1 MFKVLRDWIQRYFSD
16 EEAVVL
22 AVLLFL
28 AFTAVLTLGGML
40 APVLAGMVLA
50 YLMQGLVVTLER
62 LRVPGGVAVG
72 LVFALF
78 MGLLL
83 VFIVVVVPLLWHQ
96 LITLFNELPGMLAK
110 WQSLLLLLP
119 ERYPHLVS
127 DEQVLQAIEA
137 ARGEIGKFG
146 QWALTFSLSSL
157 PLLVNIMIYLVL
169 VPILVFFFLKDRA
182 MIGQWVRGYL
192 PRERALITRVAHEMN
207 RQIANYIRGKVI
219 EIFICG
225 GVTYIAFVVLELNYA
240 ALLALLVGISVVVPY
255 VGAVVV
261 TVPVFLI
268 ALFQWGWSDQFIYL
282 MAVYGIIQTLDG
294 NVLVPLLFSEAV
306 NLHPVAIICAVLLFG
321 GLWGFWGGVLRDSP
335 GDAVQGRAGCLAAQG
350 AGGGAAALRGW
361 FDRSVGLMAP
371 SRASSL
377 PQLTE
382 LFRKTP
388 SNVGAGLLAKAPSQA
403 SIESGLVQCLSSRQ
417 NRINM
422 PRHLHAAPFLTQYAI
437 LVDQERAAIH
447 AHVFLAVELFQLDHV
462 EQLTDGFVL
471 VADQL
476 KGEFLFALEVLVG
489 FEAVARHAEHFG
501 IGGLERSVLITK
513 ALPLGRAARG
523 AVLGVEVDH
532 YLLAFQAGEADGLPA
547 GGGGLEIGNRLVDGN
562 GHESFLTLGS
572 VGARVRSGHRGSARR
587 QNPGTDRAAS

>member
-62 LRVPGGVAVG
+62 LRMPGGAAVG

-83 VFIVVVVPLLWHQ
+83 VFIIVVVPLLWHQ
-96 LITLFNELPGMLAK
+96 LITLFNELPGMLVK

-127 DEQVLQAIEA
+127 DEQVLQAIEV

-169 VPILVFFFLKDRA
+169 VPILVFFFLKDRE

-192 PRERALITRVAHEMN
+192 PRERALITRVAQEMN

-225 GVTYIAFVVLELNYA
+225 GVTYIAFVALGLNYS
-240 ALLALLVGISVVVPY
+240 ALLALLVGVSVVVPY

-261 TVPVFLI
+261 TVPVLLI

-321 GLWGFWGGVLRDSP
+321 GLWGFWGVFFAIP
-335 GDAVQGRAGCLAAQG
+335 LA
-350 AGGGAAALRGW
+350 
-361 FDRSVGLMAP
+361 
-371 SRASSL
+371 
-377 PQLTE
+377 T
-382 LFRKTP
+382 LFK
-388 SNVGAGLLAKAPSQA
+388 
-403 SIESGLVQCLSSRQ
+403 
-417 NRINM
+417 
-422 PRHLHAAPFLTQYAI
+422 
-437 LVDQERAAIH
+437 
-447 AHVFLAVELFQLDHV
+447 
-462 EQLTDGFVL
+462 
-471 VADQL
+471 
-476 KGEFLFALEVLVG
+476 
-489 FEAVARHAEHFG
+489 
-501 IGGLERSVLITK
+501 
-513 ALPLGRAARG
+513 
-523 AVLGVEVDH
+523 AVLDAWPRKEPVVAP
-532 YLLAFQAGEADGLPA
+532 LL
-547 GGGGLEIGNRLVDGN
+547 
-562 GHESFLTLGS
+562 
-572 VGARVRSGHRGSARR
+572 
-587 QNPGTDRAAS
+587 

>member
-62 LRVPGGVAVG
+62 LRMPGGVAVG

-127 DEQVLQAIEA
+127 DEQVLQAIEV

-169 VPILVFFFLKDRA
+169 VPILVFFFLKDRE
-182 MIGQWVRGYL
+182 MIGHWVRGYL

-225 GVTYIAFVVLELNYA
+225 GVTYIGFVVLGLNYA
-240 ALLALLVGISVVVPY
+240 ALLALLVGVSVVVPY

-261 TVPVFLI
+261 TVPVMLI

-282 MAVYGIIQTLDG
+282 MAVYGIIQVLDG

-321 GLWGFWGGVLRDSP
+321 GLWGFWGVFFAIP
-335 GDAVQGRAGCLAAQG
+335 LA
-350 AGGGAAALRGW
+350 
-361 FDRSVGLMAP
+361 
-371 SRASSL
+371 
-377 PQLTE
+377 T
-382 LFRKTP
+382 LFK
-388 SNVGAGLLAKAPSQA
+388 
-403 SIESGLVQCLSSRQ
+403 
-417 NRINM
+417 
-422 PRHLHAAPFLTQYAI
+422 
-437 LVDQERAAIH
+437 
-447 AHVFLAVELFQLDHV
+447 
-462 EQLTDGFVL
+462 
-471 VADQL
+471 
-476 KGEFLFALEVLVG
+476 
-489 FEAVARHAEHFG
+489 
-501 IGGLERSVLITK
+501 
-513 ALPLGRAARG
+513 
-523 AVLGVEVDH
+523 AVLDAWPRKEPVVAP
-532 YLLAFQAGEADGLPA
+532 LL
-547 GGGGLEIGNRLVDGN
+547 
-562 GHESFLTLGS
+562 
-572 VGARVRSGHRGSARR
+572 
-587 QNPGTDRAAS
+587 

>member
-62 LRVPGGVAVG
+62 LRMPGGVAVG

-78 MGLLL
+78 MGVLL
-83 VFIVVVVPLLWHQ
+83 VFIIVVVPLLWHQ
-96 LITLFNELPGMLAK
+96 MITLFNELPGMLAK

-127 DEQVLQAIEA
+127 DEQVLQAIEV

-169 VPILVFFFLKDRA
+169 VPILVFFFLKDRE
-182 MIGQWVRGYL
+182 MIGQWVRDYL

-225 GVTYIAFVVLELNYA
+225 GVTYIGFVVLGLNYA
-240 ALLALLVGISVVVPY
+240 ALLALLVGVSVVVPY

-261 TVPVFLI
+261 TVPVMLI

-321 GLWGFWGGVLRDSP
+321 GLWGFWGVFFAIP
-335 GDAVQGRAGCLAAQG
+335 LA
-350 AGGGAAALRGW
+350 
-361 FDRSVGLMAP
+361 
-371 SRASSL
+371 
-377 PQLTE
+377 T
-382 LFRKTP
+382 LFK
-388 SNVGAGLLAKAPSQA
+388 
-403 SIESGLVQCLSSRQ
+403 
-417 NRINM
+417 
-422 PRHLHAAPFLTQYAI
+422 
-437 LVDQERAAIH
+437 
-447 AHVFLAVELFQLDHV
+447 
-462 EQLTDGFVL
+462 
-471 VADQL
+471 
-476 KGEFLFALEVLVG
+476 
-489 FEAVARHAEHFG
+489 
-501 IGGLERSVLITK
+501 
-513 ALPLGRAARG
+513 
-523 AVLGVEVDH
+523 AVLDAWPRKEPVVAP
-532 YLLAFQAGEADGLPA
+532 LL
-547 GGGGLEIGNRLVDGN
+547 
-562 GHESFLTLGS
+562 
-572 VGARVRSGHRGSARR
+572 
-587 QNPGTDRAAS
+587 

>member
-50 YLMQGLVVTLER
+50 YLMQGLVTTLER
-62 LRVPGGVAVG
+62 LRLPGGVAVG

-78 MGLLL
+78 MGLLV
-83 VFIVVVVPLLWHQ
+83 VFIVVVLPLLWHQ

-127 DEQVLQAIEA
+127 DEQVLQAIDV

-182 MIGQWVRGYL
+182 MIGRWVRGYL
-192 PRERALITRVAHEMN
+192 PRERALITRVAEEMN

-219 EIFICG
+219 EIVICG
-225 GVTYIAFVVLELNYA
+225 GVTYIAFVALGLNYA
-240 ALLALLVGISVVVPY
+240 ALLALLVGVSVVVPY

-261 TVPVFLI
+261 TVPVLLI

-321 GLWGFWGGVLRDSP
+321 GLWGFW
-335 GDAVQGRAGCLAAQG
+335 
-350 AGGGAAALRGW
+350 
-361 FDRSVGLMAP
+361 
-371 SRASSL
+371 
-377 PQLTE
+377 
-382 LFRKTP
+382 
-388 SNVGAGLLAKAPSQA
+388 
-403 SIESGLVQCLSSRQ
+403 
-417 NRINM
+417 
-422 PRHLHAAPFLTQYAI
+422 
-437 LVDQERAAIH
+437 
-447 AHVFLAVELFQLDHV
+447 
-462 EQLTDGFVL
+462 
-471 VADQL
+471 
-476 KGEFLFALEVLVG
+476 
-489 FEAVARHAEHFG
+489 
-501 IGGLERSVLITK
+501 
-513 ALPLGRAARG
+513 
-523 AVLGVEVDH
+523 
-532 YLLAFQAGEADGLPA
+532 
-547 GGGGLEIGNRLVDGN
+547 
-562 GHESFLTLGS
+562 
-572 VGARVRSGHRGSARR
+572 
-587 QNPGTDRAAS
+587 

>member
-1 MFKVLRDWIQRYFSD
+1 
-16 EEAVVL
+16 
-22 AVLLFL
+22 
-28 AFTAVLTLGGML
+28 VLTLGGML

-62 LRVPGGVAVG
+62 LRVPGGAAVG

-78 MGLLL
+78 MGVLM

-169 VPILVFFFLKDRA
+169 VPILVFFFLKDRL
-182 MIGQWVRGYL
+182 MIGEWVRGYL
-192 PRERALITRVAHEMN
+192 PRERALITRVAQEMN

-219 EIFICG
+219 EIVICG
-225 GVTYIAFVVLELNYA
+225 GVTYIAFVALGLNYA
-240 ALLALLVGISVVVPY
+240 ALLALLVGVSVVVPY

-261 TVPVFLI
+261 TVPVLLI

-321 GLWGFWGGVLRDSP
+321 GLWGFWGVFFAIPLATLFKAVL
-335 GDAVQGRAGCLAAQG
+335 DA
-350 AGGGAAALRGW
+350 W
-361 FDRSVGLMAP
+361 P
-371 SRASSL
+371 
-377 PQLTE
+377 
-382 LFRKTP
+382 RKEP
-388 SNVGAGLLAKAPSQA
+388 
-403 SIESGLVQCLSSRQ
+403 
-417 NRINM
+417 
-422 PRHLHAAPFLTQYAI
+422 
-437 LVDQERAAIH
+437 
-447 AHVFLAVELFQLDHV
+447 
-462 EQLTDGFVL
+462 
-471 VADQL
+471 
-476 KGEFLFALEVLVG
+476 
-489 FEAVARHAEHFG
+489 AVA
-501 IGGLERSVLITK
+501 
-513 ALPLGRAARG
+513 PL
-523 AVLGVEVDH
+523 L
-532 YLLAFQAGEADGLPA
+532 
-547 GGGGLEIGNRLVDGN
+547 
-562 GHESFLTLGS
+562 
-572 VGARVRSGHRGSARR
+572 
-587 QNPGTDRAAS
+587 

>member
-50 YLMQGLVVTLER
+50 YLMQGLVTTLER
-62 LRVPGGVAVG
+62 LRLPGGAAVG

-78 MGLLL
+78 MGLLVL
-83 VFIVVVVPLLWHQ
+83 FIVVVLPLLWHQ

-182 MIGQWVRGYL
+182 MIGRWVRSYL
-192 PRERALITRVAHEMN
+192 PRQRALITRVAHDMN

-219 EIFICG
+219 EIIICG
-225 GVTYIAFVVLELNYA
+225 GVTYIAFVVMDLNYA
-240 ALLALLVGISVVVPY
+240 ALLALLVGVSVVVPY

-261 TVPVFLI
+261 TVPVCLI

-306 NLHPVAIICAVLLFG
+306 SLHPVAIICAVLLFG
-321 GLWGFWGGVLRDSP
+321 GLWGFWGVFFAIP
-335 GDAVQGRAGCLAAQG
+335 LA
-350 AGGGAAALRGW
+350 
-361 FDRSVGLMAP
+361 
-371 SRASSL
+371 
-377 PQLTE
+377 T
-382 LFRKTP
+382 LFK
-388 SNVGAGLLAKAPSQA
+388 
-403 SIESGLVQCLSSRQ
+403 
-417 NRINM
+417 
-422 PRHLHAAPFLTQYAI
+422 
-437 LVDQERAAIH
+437 
-447 AHVFLAVELFQLDHV
+447 
-462 EQLTDGFVL
+462 
-471 VADQL
+471 
-476 KGEFLFALEVLVG
+476 
-489 FEAVARHAEHFG
+489 
-501 IGGLERSVLITK
+501 
-513 ALPLGRAARG
+513 
-523 AVLGVEVDH
+523 AVLDAWPRKQQVVAP
-532 YLLAFQAGEADGLPA
+532 LL
-547 GGGGLEIGNRLVDGN
+547 
-562 GHESFLTLGS
+562 
-572 VGARVRSGHRGSARR
+572 
-587 QNPGTDRAAS
+587 

>member
-50 YLMQGLVVTLER
+50 YLMQGLVTTLER
-62 LRVPGGVAVG
+62 MRLPGAVAVG

-78 MGLLL
+78 MGLLV
-83 VFIVVVVPLLWHQ
+83 VFVVVIVPLLWHQ
-96 LITLFNELPGMLAK
+96 LVTLFNELPGMLAK

-127 DEQVLQAIEA
+127 DEQVLQAIEVV
-137 ARGEIGKFG
+137 RGQIGKFG

-169 VPILVFFFLKDRA
+169 VPILVFFFLKDRE
-182 MIGQWVRGYL
+182 MIGRWVRGYL
-192 PRERALITRVAHEMN
+192 PRERALITRVAQEMN

-225 GVTYIAFVVLELNYA
+225 GVTYIGFVALGLNYA

-255 VGAVVV
+255 VGTVVV
-261 TVPVFLI
+261 TVPVALI

-321 GLWGFWGGVLRDSP
+321 GLWGFWGVFFAIP
-335 GDAVQGRAGCLAAQG
+335 LA
-350 AGGGAAALRGW
+350 
-361 FDRSVGLMAP
+361 
-371 SRASSL
+371 
-377 PQLTE
+377 T
-382 LFRKTP
+382 LFK
-388 SNVGAGLLAKAPSQA
+388 
-403 SIESGLVQCLSSRQ
+403 
-417 NRINM
+417 
-422 PRHLHAAPFLTQYAI
+422 
-437 LVDQERAAIH
+437 
-447 AHVFLAVELFQLDHV
+447 
-462 EQLTDGFVL
+462 
-471 VADQL
+471 
-476 KGEFLFALEVLVG
+476 
-489 FEAVARHAEHFG
+489 
-501 IGGLERSVLITK
+501 
-513 ALPLGRAARG
+513 
-523 AVLGVEVDH
+523 AVLDAWPSKEPVVAP
-532 YLLAFQAGEADGLPA
+532 LL
-547 GGGGLEIGNRLVDGN
+547 
-562 GHESFLTLGS
+562 
-572 VGARVRSGHRGSARR
+572 
-587 QNPGTDRAAS
+587 

>member
-78 MGLLL
+78 MGVLLL
-83 VFIVVVVPLLWHQ
+83 FIVVVLPLLWHQ

-119 ERYPHLVS
+119 ERYPHMVS

-169 VPILVFFFLKDRA
+169 VPILVFFFLKDRV
-182 MIGQWVRGYL
+182 MIGEWVRGYL
-192 PRERALITRVAHEMN
+192 PRERALITRVAQEMN

-219 EIFICG
+219 EIVICG
-225 GVTYIAFVVLELNYA
+225 GVTYIAFVALGLNYA
-240 ALLALLVGISVVVPY
+240 ALLALLVGVSVVVPY

-261 TVPVFLI
+261 TVPVMLI

-321 GLWGFWGGVLRDSP
+321 GLWGFWGVFFAIPLATLFKAVL
-335 GDAVQGRAGCLAAQG
+335 DA
-350 AGGGAAALRGW
+350 W
-361 FDRSVGLMAP
+361 P
-371 SRASSL
+371 
-377 PQLTE
+377 
-382 LFRKTP
+382 RKEP
-388 SNVGAGLLAKAPSQA
+388 
-403 SIESGLVQCLSSRQ
+403 
-417 NRINM
+417 
-422 PRHLHAAPFLTQYAI
+422 
-437 LVDQERAAIH
+437 
-447 AHVFLAVELFQLDHV
+447 
-462 EQLTDGFVL
+462 
-471 VADQL
+471 
-476 KGEFLFALEVLVG
+476 
-489 FEAVARHAEHFG
+489 AVA
-501 IGGLERSVLITK
+501 
-513 ALPLGRAARG
+513 PL
-523 AVLGVEVDH
+523 L
-532 YLLAFQAGEADGLPA
+532 
-547 GGGGLEIGNRLVDGN
+547 
-562 GHESFLTLGS
+562 
-572 VGARVRSGHRGSARR
+572 
-587 QNPGTDRAAS
+587 

>member
-22 AVLLFL
+22 AVLLIL

-83 VFIVVVVPLLWHQ
+83 VFIVIVVPLLWHQ
-96 LITLFNELPGMLAK
+96 MITLFNELPGMLAK

-127 DEQVLQAIEA
+127 DEQVLQIIEL

-169 VPILVFFFLKDRA
+169 VPILVFFFLKDRL

-321 GLWGFWGGVLRDSP
+321 GLWGFWGVFFAIP
-335 GDAVQGRAGCLAAQG
+335 LA
-350 AGGGAAALRGW
+350 
-361 FDRSVGLMAP
+361 
-371 SRASSL
+371 
-377 PQLTE
+377 T
-382 LFRKTP
+382 LFK
-388 SNVGAGLLAKAPSQA
+388 
-403 SIESGLVQCLSSRQ
+403 
-417 NRINM
+417 
-422 PRHLHAAPFLTQYAI
+422 
-437 LVDQERAAIH
+437 
-447 AHVFLAVELFQLDHV
+447 
-462 EQLTDGFVL
+462 
-471 VADQL
+471 
-476 KGEFLFALEVLVG
+476 
-489 FEAVARHAEHFG
+489 
-501 IGGLERSVLITK
+501 
-513 ALPLGRAARG
+513 
-523 AVLGVEVDH
+523 AVLDAWPRKEPEVAP
-532 YLLAFQAGEADGLPA
+532 LL
-547 GGGGLEIGNRLVDGN
+547 
-562 GHESFLTLGS
+562 
-572 VGARVRSGHRGSARR
+572 
-587 QNPGTDRAAS
+587 

>member
-62 LRVPGGVAVG
+62 LRVPGGAAVG

-78 MGLLL
+78 MSVLML
-83 VFIVVVVPLLWHQ
+83 FIVVVLPLLWHQ

-169 VPILVFFFLKDRA
+169 VPILVFFFLKDRV
-182 MIGQWVRGYL
+182 MIGEWVRGYL
-192 PRERALITRVAHEMN
+192 PRERALITRVAQEMN

-219 EIFICG
+219 EIVICG
-225 GVTYIAFVVLELNYA
+225 GVTYIAFVALGLNYA
-240 ALLALLVGISVVVPY
+240 ALLALLVGVSVVVPY

-261 TVPVFLI
+261 TVPVLLI

-321 GLWGFWGGVLRDSP
+321 GLWGFWGVFFAIP
-335 GDAVQGRAGCLAAQG
+335 LA
-350 AGGGAAALRGW
+350 
-361 FDRSVGLMAP
+361 
-371 SRASSL
+371 
-377 PQLTE
+377 T
-382 LFRKTP
+382 LFK
-388 SNVGAGLLAKAPSQA
+388 
-403 SIESGLVQCLSSRQ
+403 
-417 NRINM
+417 
-422 PRHLHAAPFLTQYAI
+422 
-437 LVDQERAAIH
+437 
-447 AHVFLAVELFQLDHV
+447 
-462 EQLTDGFVL
+462 
-471 VADQL
+471 
-476 KGEFLFALEVLVG
+476 
-489 FEAVARHAEHFG
+489 
-501 IGGLERSVLITK
+501 
-513 ALPLGRAARG
+513 
-523 AVLGVEVDH
+523 AVLDAWPRKEPVVAP
-532 YLLAFQAGEADGLPA
+532 LL
-547 GGGGLEIGNRLVDGN
+547 
-562 GHESFLTLGS
+562 
-572 VGARVRSGHRGSARR
+572 
-587 QNPGTDRAAS
+587 

>member
-62 LRVPGGVAVG
+62 LRIPGGAAVG

-78 MGLLL
+78 MGVLLL
-83 VFIVVVVPLLWHQ
+83 FIIVVLPLLWHQ

-169 VPILVFFFLKDRA
+169 VPILVFFFLKDRV
-182 MIGQWVRGYL
+182 MIGEWVRGYL
-192 PRERALITRVAHEMN
+192 PRERALITRVAEEMN

-219 EIFICG
+219 EIVICG
-225 GVTYIAFVVLELNYA
+225 GVTYIAFVALGLNYA
-240 ALLALLVGISVVVPY
+240 ALLALLVGVSVVVPY

-261 TVPVFLI
+261 TVPVMLI

-321 GLWGFWGGVLRDSP
+321 GLWGFWGVFFAIPLATLFKAVL
-335 GDAVQGRAGCLAAQG
+335 DA
-350 AGGGAAALRGW
+350 W
-361 FDRSVGLMAP
+361 P
-371 SRASSL
+371 
-377 PQLTE
+377 
-382 LFRKTP
+382 RKEP
-388 SNVGAGLLAKAPSQA
+388 
-403 SIESGLVQCLSSRQ
+403 
-417 NRINM
+417 
-422 PRHLHAAPFLTQYAI
+422 
-437 LVDQERAAIH
+437 
-447 AHVFLAVELFQLDHV
+447 
-462 EQLTDGFVL
+462 
-471 VADQL
+471 
-476 KGEFLFALEVLVG
+476 
-489 FEAVARHAEHFG
+489 AVA
-501 IGGLERSVLITK
+501 
-513 ALPLGRAARG
+513 PL
-523 AVLGVEVDH
+523 L
-532 YLLAFQAGEADGLPA
+532 
-547 GGGGLEIGNRLVDGN
+547 
-562 GHESFLTLGS
+562 
-572 VGARVRSGHRGSARR
+572 
-587 QNPGTDRAAS
+587 

>member
-62 LRVPGGVAVG
+62 LRMPGGVAVG

-78 MGLLL
+78 MGVLL
-83 VFIVVVVPLLWHQ
+83 VFIIVVVPLLWHQ

-127 DEQVLQAIEA
+127 DEQVLQAIEV

-169 VPILVFFFLKDRA
+169 VPILVFFFLKDRE
-182 MIGQWVRGYL
+182 MIGHWVRGYL

-225 GVTYIAFVVLELNYA
+225 GVTYIGFVVLGLNYA
-240 ALLALLVGISVVVPY
+240 ALLALLVGVSVVVPY

-261 TVPVFLI
+261 TVPVLLI

-282 MAVYGIIQTLDG
+282 MAVYGIIQVLDG

-321 GLWGFWGGVLRDSP
+321 GLWGFWGVFFAIP
-335 GDAVQGRAGCLAAQG
+335 LA
-350 AGGGAAALRGW
+350 
-361 FDRSVGLMAP
+361 
-371 SRASSL
+371 
-377 PQLTE
+377 T
-382 LFRKTP
+382 LFK
-388 SNVGAGLLAKAPSQA
+388 
-403 SIESGLVQCLSSRQ
+403 
-417 NRINM
+417 
-422 PRHLHAAPFLTQYAI
+422 
-437 LVDQERAAIH
+437 
-447 AHVFLAVELFQLDHV
+447 
-462 EQLTDGFVL
+462 
-471 VADQL
+471 
-476 KGEFLFALEVLVG
+476 
-489 FEAVARHAEHFG
+489 
-501 IGGLERSVLITK
+501 
-513 ALPLGRAARG
+513 
-523 AVLGVEVDH
+523 AVLDAWPRKEQVVAP
-532 YLLAFQAGEADGLPA
+532 LL
-547 GGGGLEIGNRLVDGN
+547 
-562 GHESFLTLGS
+562 
-572 VGARVRSGHRGSARR
+572 
-587 QNPGTDRAAS
+587 

>member
-62 LRVPGGVAVG
+62 LRVPGGAAVG

-78 MGLLL
+78 MGVSLI
-83 VFIVVVVPLLWHQ
+83 FIIIVVPLLWHQ

-127 DEQVLQAIEA
+127 DEQVLQAIEV

-169 VPILVFFFLKDRA
+169 VPILVFFFLKDRK

-192 PRERALITRVAHEMN
+192 PRERALITRVAQEMN

-225 GVTYIAFVVLELNYA
+225 GVTYIAFVALGLNYS
-240 ALLALLVGISVVVPY
+240 ALLALLVGVSVVVPY

-261 TVPVFLI
+261 TVPVLLI

-282 MAVYGIIQTLDG
+282 MAVYGIIQALDG

-321 GLWGFWGGVLRDSP
+321 GLWGFWGVFFAIP
-335 GDAVQGRAGCLAAQG
+335 LA
-350 AGGGAAALRGW
+350 
-361 FDRSVGLMAP
+361 
-371 SRASSL
+371 
-377 PQLTE
+377 T
-382 LFRKTP
+382 LFK
-388 SNVGAGLLAKAPSQA
+388 
-403 SIESGLVQCLSSRQ
+403 
-417 NRINM
+417 
-422 PRHLHAAPFLTQYAI
+422 
-437 LVDQERAAIH
+437 
-447 AHVFLAVELFQLDHV
+447 
-462 EQLTDGFVL
+462 
-471 VADQL
+471 
-476 KGEFLFALEVLVG
+476 
-489 FEAVARHAEHFG
+489 
-501 IGGLERSVLITK
+501 
-513 ALPLGRAARG
+513 
-523 AVLGVEVDH
+523 AVLDAWPRKEPMVAP
-532 YLLAFQAGEADGLPA
+532 LL
-547 GGGGLEIGNRLVDGN
+547 
-562 GHESFLTLGS
+562 
-572 VGARVRSGHRGSARR
+572 
-587 QNPGTDRAAS
+587 

>member
-50 YLMQGLVVTLER
+50 YLMQGVVVTLER
-62 LRVPGGVAVG
+62 LRMPGGLAVG

-83 VFIVVVVPLLWHQ
+83 VFIVIVVPLLWHQ

-127 DEQVLQAIEA
+127 DEQVLQAIEV

-169 VPILVFFFLKDRA
+169 VPILVFFFLKDRE

-225 GVTYIAFVVLELNYA
+225 GVTYIGFVVLGLNYA
-240 ALLALLVGISVVVPY
+240 ALLALLVGVSVVVPY

-261 TVPVFLI
+261 TVPVMLI
-268 ALFQWGWSDQFIYL
+268 ALFQWGWNDQFIYL

-321 GLWGFWGGVLRDSP
+321 GLWGFWGVFFAIP
-335 GDAVQGRAGCLAAQG
+335 LA
-350 AGGGAAALRGW
+350 
-361 FDRSVGLMAP
+361 
-371 SRASSL
+371 
-377 PQLTE
+377 T
-382 LFRKTP
+382 LFK
-388 SNVGAGLLAKAPSQA
+388 
-403 SIESGLVQCLSSRQ
+403 
-417 NRINM
+417 
-422 PRHLHAAPFLTQYAI
+422 
-437 LVDQERAAIH
+437 
-447 AHVFLAVELFQLDHV
+447 
-462 EQLTDGFVL
+462 
-471 VADQL
+471 
-476 KGEFLFALEVLVG
+476 
-489 FEAVARHAEHFG
+489 
-501 IGGLERSVLITK
+501 
-513 ALPLGRAARG
+513 
-523 AVLGVEVDH
+523 AVLDAWPRKEPVVAP
-532 YLLAFQAGEADGLPA
+532 LL
-547 GGGGLEIGNRLVDGN
+547 
-562 GHESFLTLGS
+562 
-572 VGARVRSGHRGSARR
+572 
-587 QNPGTDRAAS
+587 

>member
-50 YLMQGLVVTLER
+50 YLMQGLVVSLER

-83 VFIVVVVPLLWHQ
+83 VFMVVVVPLLWHQ

-110 WQSLLLLLP
+110 WQTLLLLLP

-127 DEQVLQAIEA
+127 DEQVLQAIEV

-169 VPILVFFFLKDRA
+169 VPILVFFFLKDRQ

-225 GVTYIAFVVLELNYA
+225 GVTYVAFVVLELNYA

-321 GLWGFWGGVLRDSP
+321 GLWGFWGVFFAIP
-335 GDAVQGRAGCLAAQG
+335 LA
-350 AGGGAAALRGW
+350 
-361 FDRSVGLMAP
+361 
-371 SRASSL
+371 
-377 PQLTE
+377 T
-382 LFRKTP
+382 LFK
-388 SNVGAGLLAKAPSQA
+388 
-403 SIESGLVQCLSSRQ
+403 
-417 NRINM
+417 
-422 PRHLHAAPFLTQYAI
+422 
-437 LVDQERAAIH
+437 
-447 AHVFLAVELFQLDHV
+447 
-462 EQLTDGFVL
+462 
-471 VADQL
+471 
-476 KGEFLFALEVLVG
+476 
-489 FEAVARHAEHFG
+489 
-501 IGGLERSVLITK
+501 
-513 ALPLGRAARG
+513 
-523 AVLGVEVDH
+523 AVLDAWPRKEPIVAP
-532 YLLAFQAGEADGLPA
+532 LL
-547 GGGGLEIGNRLVDGN
+547 
-562 GHESFLTLGS
+562 
-572 VGARVRSGHRGSARR
+572 
-587 QNPGTDRAAS
+587 

>member
-22 AVLLFL
+22 AVLLIL

-62 LRVPGGVAVG
+62 LRVPGGAAVG

-78 MGLLL
+78 MGVLLL
-83 VFIVVVVPLLWHQ
+83 FIVVVLPLLWHQ

-169 VPILVFFFLKDRA
+169 VPILVFFFLKDRV
-182 MIGQWVRGYL
+182 MIGEWVRGYL
-192 PRERALITRVAHEMN
+192 PRERALITRVAQEMN

-219 EIFICG
+219 EIVICG
-225 GVTYIAFVVLELNYA
+225 GVTYVAFVALGLNYA
-240 ALLALLVGISVVVPY
+240 ALLALLVGVSVVVPY

-261 TVPVFLI
+261 TVPVLLI

-321 GLWGFWGGVLRDSP
+321 GLWGFWGVFFAIP
-335 GDAVQGRAGCLAAQG
+335 LA
-350 AGGGAAALRGW
+350 
-361 FDRSVGLMAP
+361 
-371 SRASSL
+371 
-377 PQLTE
+377 T
-382 LFRKTP
+382 LFK
-388 SNVGAGLLAKAPSQA
+388 
-403 SIESGLVQCLSSRQ
+403 
-417 NRINM
+417 
-422 PRHLHAAPFLTQYAI
+422 
-437 LVDQERAAIH
+437 
-447 AHVFLAVELFQLDHV
+447 
-462 EQLTDGFVL
+462 
-471 VADQL
+471 
-476 KGEFLFALEVLVG
+476 
-489 FEAVARHAEHFG
+489 
-501 IGGLERSVLITK
+501 
-513 ALPLGRAARG
+513 
-523 AVLGVEVDH
+523 AVLDAWPRKEPEVSP
-532 YLLAFQAGEADGLPA
+532 LL
-547 GGGGLEIGNRLVDGN
+547 
-562 GHESFLTLGS
+562 
-572 VGARVRSGHRGSARR
+572 
-587 QNPGTDRAAS
+587 

>member
-50 YLMQGLVVTLER
+50 YLMQGLVTTLER
-62 LRVPGGVAVG
+62 LRLPGGVAVG

-78 MGLLL
+78 MGVLV
-83 VFIVVVVPLLWHQ
+83 VFIVVVLPLLWHQ

-127 DEQVLQAIEA
+127 DEQVLQAIEV

-157 PLLVNIMIYLVL
+157 PLVVNIMIYLVL

-182 MIGQWVRGYL
+182 MIGRWVRGYL
-192 PRERALITRVAHEMN
+192 PRERALITRVAEEMN
-207 RQIANYIRGKVI
+207 RQIANYIRGKGI
-219 EIFICG
+219 EIVICG
-225 GVTYIAFVVLELNYA
+225 GVTYIAFVALGLNYA
-240 ALLALLVGISVVVPY
+240 ALLALLVGVSVVVPY

-261 TVPVFLI
+261 TVPVMLI

-321 GLWGFWGGVLRDSP
+321 GLWGFWGVFFAIP
-335 GDAVQGRAGCLAAQG
+335 LA
-350 AGGGAAALRGW
+350 
-361 FDRSVGLMAP
+361 
-371 SRASSL
+371 
-377 PQLTE
+377 T
-382 LFRKTP
+382 LFK
-388 SNVGAGLLAKAPSQA
+388 
-403 SIESGLVQCLSSRQ
+403 
-417 NRINM
+417 
-422 PRHLHAAPFLTQYAI
+422 
-437 LVDQERAAIH
+437 
-447 AHVFLAVELFQLDHV
+447 
-462 EQLTDGFVL
+462 
-471 VADQL
+471 
-476 KGEFLFALEVLVG
+476 
-489 FEAVARHAEHFG
+489 
-501 IGGLERSVLITK
+501 
-513 ALPLGRAARG
+513 
-523 AVLGVEVDH
+523 AVLDAWPRQEPMVAP
-532 YLLAFQAGEADGLPA
+532 LL
-547 GGGGLEIGNRLVDGN
+547 
-562 GHESFLTLGS
+562 
-572 VGARVRSGHRGSARR
+572 
-587 QNPGTDRAAS
+587 